1 MVQLLLVLTVP
12 SKGYDVDNND
22 DDDET
27 VATIQTY
34 TGNSHFK
41 KPWLQQTTRTVPSAP
56 HPPRSQIPEVSQG
69 IGAIGAERQSSGTGM
84 TSLLHRAVSSRPWA
98 PSLSPPRGDLGKLT
112 TYTACPTLGR
122 VLVRAPSANR
132 RTLSYLVGAL
142 SPVNHW
148 RLYQGRGRLS

>member
-41 KPWLQQTTRTVPSAP
+41 KP
-56 HPPRSQIPEVSQG
+56 
-69 IGAIGAERQSSGTGM
+69 
-84 TSLLHRAVSSRPWA
+84 
-98 PSLSPPRGDLGKLT
+98 
-112 TYTACPTLGR
+112 
-122 VLVRAPSANR
+122 
-132 RTLSYLVGAL
+132 
-142 SPVNHW
+142 
-148 RLYQGRGRLS
+148 